1 MNLKNRTLA
10 REAEISKEMADLAK
24 EKEVMMAAD
33 TEEAYARLA
42 NIRSM
47 ELRLEAEQQQLQ
59 QQGVPALTAE
69 HLANVIELWTNIP
82 ASHYIVETGFK
93 MLGIALISAAC
104 TVTVGFLG
112 ARVAAG
118 VSRGLRRDVFTAC
131 LLYTSGSL
139 QRTGSDDQASSA
151 RPGHCQVPG

>member
-82 ASHYIVETGFK
+82 ASRIQEQEFERLSK
-93 MLGIALISAAC
+93 LED
-104 TVTVGFLG
+104 
-112 ARVAAG
+112 
-118 VSRGLRRDVFTAC
+118 RDRKSV
-131 LLYTSGSL
+131 
-139 QRTGSDDQASSA
+139 
-151 RPGHCQVPG
+151 V